1 MTHQLWVIPF
11 CVFLFVLPYPG
22 TVALRLVCLAAIFVI
37 AVVGWRRIAPPSL
50 PMKSILVL
58 WAMLASASLAY
69 SVDLT
74 YSIGEIK
81 NELGYAMMTFVAF
94 FVFCDDE
101 RKLKWLLFALA
112 GGALILS
119 SGALV
124 TRILIGAWDDARWF
138 GGVAAYASYLATVV
152 PALVLLGYVCRNIRM
167 RYAVGVLIAVMAVTG
182 FLCTQR
188 IVWPVLFLQMF
199 VAILFCRSA
208 LKLSPARLIS
218 IIAVVTVA
226 LVAALMVVQ
235 GNRFK
240 ENVPSTQMS
249 NDDRMMVWPKI
260 AMRILEHPLTGAGFG
275 RGVMKKAYV
284 DLIPESNRE
293 LWHAHNVVL
302 NYGLSMGIP
311 GVLVVLLIFGAL
323 IRQYLRFWK
332 TSDPR
337 LKWIGACGVAL
348 VAGVFARNM
357 VNDFFLRDGALLF
370 WALNGSFLGA
380 GLRLMGIDK
389 SRTEQVPSA

>member
-1 MTHQLWVIPF
+1 
-11 CVFLFVLPYPG
+11 
-22 TVALRLVCLAAIFVI
+22 
-37 AVVGWRRIAPPSL
+37 
-50 PMKSILVL
+50 
-58 WAMLASASLAY
+58 
-69 SVDLT
+69 
-74 YSIGEIK
+74 
-81 NELGYAMMTFVAF
+81 
-94 FVFCDDE
+94 
-101 RKLKWLLFALA
+101 
-112 GGALILS
+112 
-119 SGALV
+119 V